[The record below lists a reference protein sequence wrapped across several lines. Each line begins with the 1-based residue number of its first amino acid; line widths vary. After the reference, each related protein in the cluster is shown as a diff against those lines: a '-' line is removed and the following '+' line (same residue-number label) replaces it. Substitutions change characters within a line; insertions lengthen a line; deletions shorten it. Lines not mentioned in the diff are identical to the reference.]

1 MEDKNMNKYL
11 VVFQF
16 SDGSI
21 YNRILKAEK
30 ITEEVIK
37 VWTLKTLNATYRV
50 TKNRKRWHLKLED
63 SKQNI

>member
-1 MEDKNMNKYL
+1 MNKYL
-11 VVFQF
+11 VVYQF

-37 VWTLKTLNATYRV
+37 VWTLNTFDAAYHVTILNII
-50 TKNRKRWHLKLED
+50 KLDE
-63 SKQNI
+63 

>member
-37 VWTLKTLNATYRV
+37 VWTLKTFDAAYRATILNII
-50 TKNRKRWHLKLED
+50 KLDE
-63 SKQNI
+63 

>member
-1 MEDKNMNKYL
+1 MNKYL

-16 SDGSI
+16 YDGSI

-37 VWTLKTLNATYRV
+37 VWILNTFDAAYHATIL
-50 TKNRKRWHLKLED
+50 NIIKLDE
-63 SKQNI
+63 

>member
-11 VVFQF
+11 VVYQF

-37 VWTLKTLNATYRV
+37 VWTLKILHTTYRA
-50 TKNRKRWHLKLED
+50 TILNIIKLDE
-63 SKQNI
+63 

>member
-1 MEDKNMNKYL
+1 MNKYL
-11 VVFQF
+11 VVYQF

-37 VWTLKTLNATYRV
+37 GWKFRSLDFAYRATILNII
-50 TKNRKRWHLKLED
+50 KLDE
-63 SKQNI
+63 

>member
-11 VVFQF
+11 VVYQF

-37 VWTLKTLNATYRV
+37 VWKFKTLHTTYRV
-50 TKNRKRWHLKLED
+50 TILNIIKLDE
-63 SKQNI
+63 

>member
-1 MEDKNMNKYL
+1 MENSSMNKYL

-37 VWTLKTLNATYRV
+37 VWTLKTFDAAYRATILNII
-50 TKNRKRWHLKLED
+50 KLDE
-63 SKQNI
+63 